1 MRWLHFIIMMSPH
14 VLLIIIGLTA
24 IYSGRKDLPKY
35 ESAHTR
41 KLPHYEAEKEILFEE
56 DGVSCTLRTSDEGA
70 TMVKT
75 CGAK

>member
-14 VLLIIIGLTA
+14 VLLIIIGLIA
-24 IYSGRKDLPKY
+24 IYSGRKDLPEY
-35 ESAHTR
+35 ETPHAR
-41 KLPHYEAEKEILFEE
+41 KLPHYEAEKEIIFEE
-56 DGVSCTLRTSDEGA
+56 GEMICTLRVSDEGN